1 MKMEETKTTLNYKLS
16 YVNSF
21 SNSTRKNVEELRK
34 TFCRE
39 SGIYIYIYISFSLP
53 VKLLIYF
60 QVKIVIKMSEFLCII
75 QVGFPRMQI
84 QLYWWNFTLGNW
96 QKNSYIQIVIRKSV
110 LRRLVWWKPFTIID
124 SASSSFRLKLKE
136 VFYKSS
142 WRLT

>member
-21 SNSTRKNVEELRK
+21 SNSTRKNVEELRIVK
-34 TFCRE
+34 NL
-39 SGIYIYIYISFSLP
+39 IYIYILFSLP
-53 VKLLIYF
+53 MKLLIYF

-96 QKNSYIQIVIRKSV
+96 QKNLYIQIVIRKSV
-110 LRRLVWWKPFTIID
+110 LRRLVWWKPFTVID
-124 SASSSFRLKLKE
+124 SASYSFRLKLKE
-136 VFYKSS
+136 VFYKSG
-142 WRLT
+142 WRLM

>member
-1 MKMEETKTTLNYKLS
+1 MEETKTTLNYKLS
-16 YVNSF
+16 FVSSF

-39 SGIYIYIYISFSLP
+39 SGIYISFSLP

-136 VFYKSS
+136 VFYKSG

>member
-84 QLYWWNFTLGNW
+84 QLY
-96 QKNSYIQIVIRKSV
+96 
-110 LRRLVWWKPFTIID
+110 
-124 SASSSFRLKLKE
+124 
-136 VFYKSS
+136 
-142 WRLT
+142 

>member
-21 SNSTRKNVEELRK
+21 SNSTRKNVEELRIVK
-34 TFCRE
+34 NL
-39 SGIYIYIYISFSLP
+39 IYIYILFSLP
-53 VKLLIYF
+53 MKLLIYF

-136 VFYKSS
+136 VFYKSG